1 MTTAF
6 VSKINIKFLFLFL
19 ESYISL
25 LLLSVHAT
33 DLNEY
38 LDEKLRQSKIEF
50 IKIHIQE
57 TSPVQEKS
65 YSLHWDRSWRVP
77 ITSDHQP
84 FAIDMLDG
92 IFILDSNRVMAPSLN
107 STPWNETY
115 DALREVYRIK
125 KGTVIKFVKSII
137 WKDTSYLLVCYEP
150 SLCNIHTA
158 KSNQPLRF
166 RHTIGYK
173 QIPVDAKFFTQADQL
188 YLIIVNNANKFPIPS
203 VIYRWS
209 DTYMDVVDEVR
220 TTGALSVTAFEH
232 RRSTIIVFAQSYAEN
247 PWIGSEVYEFKDNN
261 IVRIQL
267 LSTSSAS
274 RPTSV
279 HHYVHGDFNFILMIN
294 DLGPSDVFCWDGGE
308 LLDWFSL
315 PDIEPHSLISIF
327 HMDGDTFVIVA
338 HDNIIQLYKFHST
351 SDWKSENVKLF
362 KDNQKVVDMMVS
374 LNKHTINLTLVLE
387 EKNVYWVE
395 QWEVEMTLVP
405 VDNSVNNTDATR
417 KCLSDL
423 IETLQA
429 RMSTIKEAKASWK
442 FLLPAAKNLTISEAV
457 NFDSLILRSG
467 MVDSAEI
474 VTEKDILSPHQIE
487 KALNELDYNV
497 HNVVQAKQL
506 KSQKMTADMLE
517 AFKEKIIANDVYLE
531 ELEIDQMQVDF
542 VNDVDMQSE
551 KIILLETEEFA
562 NLLRAKNLIIHD
574 LEVDSLCGI
583 PPEYWLLENDEGIG
597 SAIANSSVEYSNDT
611 LILHSDLTVPKLKI
625 KSLNGT
631 MIDQLMDDLFII
643 NRTQKINGTVTYKN
657 SLTVMNLTASMVN
670 DVSVDKLMTT
680 TTNQSF
686 DDFYAKTLYIENLY
700 AERVN
705 GIPVEEAAR
714 KSRKNVIKGKLKL
727 TKLIVTENL
736 VIDMNESMIKMPDKW
751 LQIYQNVTILG
762 DLHVQNIMVDKR
774 AKLFLEDNLINVTDM
789 FDRYWTKSTDQ
800 TITEKI
806 TLEAGFTIDK
816 LDTKYLNGFAESDF
830 LYTTMKEIP
839 SDFTNLHFENFH
851 VDQFFHENGPH
862 DNFFEVEPNSL
873 TIREKLHVQTLQ
885 AKDIITLTFNGINV
899 NDIMNETRVNFS
911 GTVKLPAAQARRVFV
926 DNLDVRFL
934 NHREVFF
941 KDGLRTD
948 DNHRLAFLKVPE
960 FHVQNLEVERLN
972 GIEMNQT
979 RLRDMM
985 NSESIKIVID
995 GDLTVE
1001 NLMVDQV
1008 DGQSTESF
1016 LKELSQSDI
1025 VITSERSIKDLVVQN
1040 ITIESLRGRNF
1051 NDWTASVLS
1060 KSKEQTITGHFTADV
1075 VTSDNITVDFINK
1088 RNASQ
1093 LMWVDEPLTIT
1104 GNVTFTDLFV
1114 EGDVITPKMNGCNVS
1129 ELYDSLLYIPVK
1141 NIDLLEVHGNIS
1153 WDTDSTSPAS
1163 ISYLLN
1169 NAVTKDRDQ
1178 VITGKV
1184 NFEKDVRAWAVRGNY
1199 TDIRQIQQIISD
1211 AVIDYGEHIEING
1224 TKIFEEDFVADNLK
1238 VNGDLGIA
1246 NINNV
1251 NILEFN
1257 NSVFRQNHDDMI
1269 VGPLTFLKDITIE
1282 KLYVNDTDLNA
1293 SINAAVRS
1301 NDVMPDNIYFEELE
1315 VLGDVYLQNLNK
1327 IDFDKFVKD
1336 RVTLSGD
1343 HEISCNVKFNG
1354 IVTVTGNAN
1363 IRKINGIYPSNF
1375 VLNDVDKV
1383 QIIDGIK
1390 TFKEDLI
1397 VDGDVV
1403 APRIN
1408 NVNIMEKYND
1418 GVQNI
1423 DGNVDIF
1430 GDLIFKA
1437 DVRIKNISTSGL
1449 VNGVN
1454 LHSVVNNFKGKIHET
1469 IKDLEKRWKIIEQ
1482 NIEYSSQI
1490 SKTLRN
1496 VFFYLEEEEDLEIP
1510 GSNVSKIDVVY
1521 FDENTVRLNMYRE
1534 QPGRFCGLL
1543 DNCSCMYQS
1552 VIDLIKFSDTG
1563 RTIREWQVNTGEIV
1577 KNFHDSGEMFGVNVM
1592 TNAVS
1597 SSKECTSTETKPE
1610 YTTISL
1616 MMIENFKMNHEE
1628 VFHKI
1633 EGYLKDA
1640 KIFKHDGDVYIVL
1653 AIYYDKVRATHRTN
1667 SLLYRVHS
1675 VRNATLVQEIPTD
1688 GAWSIQ
1694 IFNIDHEVF
1703 LLIGCYGES
1712 LKSLLYRFDPTTQ
1725 KFEQLRTFTSRSRY
1739 VKSLSQEKDYF
1750 VLLDNPDIN
1759 AMNIYKYDPEFRNF
1773 YNYQSIFHSH
1783 QINGIEYFYT
1793 DEYGNSDVFVIVT
1806 TQSGQFYIYEYMF
1819 AGKFQM
1825 KMQHSV
1831 NGLRT
1836 MMPFYHM
1843 NNHYILAGTDDDN
1856 IIFRIVKQGPH

>member
-1 MTTAF
+1 MKLF
-6 VSKINIKFLFLFL
+6 FLFL
-19 ESYISL
+19 ESYISI
-25 LLLSVHAT
+25 LLLSVYAI

-38 LDEKLRQSKIEF
+38 LDEKLRQSKTEF

-65 YSLHWDRSWRVP
+65 YNLNWDRSWRVP

-92 IFILDSNRVMAPSLN
+92 VFILDSNRVMVPSLN
-107 STPWNETY
+107 ATSWNETY
-115 DALREVYRIK
+115 DTLREVYRIK
-125 KGTVIKFVKSII
+125 KGTVIKFVRSII
-137 WKDTSYLLVCYEP
+137 WKNTNYLLVCYEP
-150 SLCNIHTA
+150 SLCSIHTA

-173 QIPVDAKFFTQADQL
+173 RIPVDAKFFIQADQL
-188 YLIIVNNANKFPIPS
+188 YLIIVNNANKFPISS

-209 DTYMDVVDEVR
+209 GTYMDVVDEMR
-220 TTGALSVTAFEH
+220 MTGAISVTAFEH
-232 RRSTIIVFAQSYAEN
+232 RRSTIIVFAQNYAEN

-267 LSTSSAS
+267 LSTAGAS

-279 HHYVHGDFNFILMIN
+279 HHYIHGDFNFILMIN

-315 PDIEPHSLISIF
+315 PDIEPHSLIRIF
-327 HMDGDTFVIVA
+327 HIDGDTFIVVA

-362 KDNQKVVDMMVS
+362 KDNQKIVDMIVL
-374 LNKHTINLTLVLE
+374 LNEHTINLTLVLV

-405 VDNSVNNTDATR
+405 VDNNVNNTDATR

-429 RMSTIKEAKASWK
+429 RMSAVKEAKASWK
-442 FLLPAAKNLTISEAV
+442 LLLPAAKNLTISEPV

-474 VTEKDILSPHQIE
+474 VTEEDILSPHQIA
-487 KALNELDYNV
+487 KALKELDRNV
-497 HNVVQAKQL
+497 HNVQAKQL
-506 KSQKMTADMLE
+506 NSQETTADILE

-542 VNDVDMQSE
+542 VNNVNMQSE
-551 KIILLETEEFA
+551 KIIPFETEEFA
-562 NLLRAKNLIIHD
+562 NLLRAKNLIIHN

-583 PPEYWLLENDEGIG
+583 PPEYWLLQNDEGIG

-611 LILHSDLTVPKLKI
+611 LILHSDLTVPTLKI
-625 KSLNGT
+625 KNLNGT
-631 MIDQLMDDLFII
+631 IIDQLMDDLFII
-643 NRTQKINGTVTYKN
+643 NRAQKINGTITYKN
-657 SLTVMNLTASMVN
+657 SLQIMNLTAQMVN
-670 DVSVDKLMTT
+670 GVSADKLMTT

-686 DDFYAKTLYIENLY
+686 DDFYAKALHIENLY

-705 GIPVEEAAR
+705 GVPVEEAAR
-714 KSRKNVIKGKLKL
+714 KSRKNVIEGKLKL
-727 TKLIVTENL
+727 AKLTVTENL
-736 VIDMNESMIKMPDKW
+736 VIDTNESMIKMPDKW
-751 LQIYQNVTILG
+751 LQIYKNVTILG
-762 DLHVQNIMVDKR
+762 DLHVQNIMVDKT
-774 AKLFLEDNLINVTDM
+774 AKLFVEDNLVNVTDM

-839 SDFTNLHFENFH
+839 SDFTNLRFKNFH

-873 TIREKLHVQTLQ
+873 TIREKLHVQTLR

-911 GTVKLPAAQARRVFV
+911 ETVELPAVQACRVFV
-926 DNLDVRFL
+926 DNLDVRFI

-941 KDGLRTD
+941 ENGLHTD

-960 FHVQNLEVERLN
+960 FHVQNLEVETLN
-972 GIEMNQT
+972 GIEINQT
-979 RLRDMM
+979 RLKDLMS
-985 NSESIKIVID
+985 SESIKIVID

-1008 DGQSTESF
+1008 GGQSTESF
-1016 LKELSQSDI
+1016 LEELSQNDI
-1025 VITSERSIKDLVVQN
+1025 VITSERSIENLIVQN

-1060 KSKEQTITGHFTADV
+1060 KSKEQTITGYFTADV
-1075 VTSDNITVDFINK
+1075 VISDNVTVDFINK
-1088 RNASQ
+1088 QNASQ
-1093 LMWVDEPLTIT
+1093 LMWVDEPLTIM
-1104 GNVTFTDLFV
+1104 GNVTFTDLLV
-1114 EGDVITPKMNGCNVS
+1114 EGDVITPKMNGRNVS

-1153 WDTDSTSPAS
+1153 WDTDSTSTAS
-1163 ISYLLN
+1163 ISHLLN

-1184 NFEKDVRAWAVRGNY
+1184 IFEEDVRAWAVRGNY
-1199 TDIRQIQQIISD
+1199 SNIEQIQQIISD

-1224 TKIFEEDFVADNLK
+1224 TKIFEEDFVVDNLK

-1257 NSVFRQNHDDMI
+1257 NSVFKQNHDDMI
-1269 VGPLTFLKDITIE
+1269 VGPLIFLKDITVE
-1282 KLYVNDTDLNA
+1282 KLYVNDANLNA
-1293 SINAAVRS
+1293 SVNAAVRS

-1343 HEISCNVKFNG
+1343 HEITCDMKFNG

-1363 IRKINGIYPSNF
+1363 IKKINGIYPSNF
-1375 VLNDVDKV
+1375 VLNDVDEV
-1383 QIIDGIK
+1383 QIIDGVK

-1397 VDGDVV
+1397 VDGDIV
-1403 APRIN
+1403 APLIN

-1418 GVQNI
+1418 GIQNN
-1423 DGNVDIF
+1423 DENVDIF

-1437 DVRIKNISTSGL
+1437 DVRIKNISTSGF

-1454 LHSVVNNFKGKIHET
+1454 LHSVPNNFKGKIDNIIEN
-1469 IKDLEKRWKIIEQ
+1469 LEKLWKIIEQ
-1482 NIEYSSQI
+1482 NIEYSSQM

-1496 VFFYLEEEEDLEIP
+1496 IFFYLEEEEDLKIP
-1510 GSNVSKIDVVY
+1510 GTNVSKIDVVY

-1543 DNCSCMYQS
+1543 DNCSCTYQS
-1552 VIDLIKFSDTG
+1552 VIDVIKFSDTN
-1563 RTIREWQVNTGEIV
+1563 RTIREWRVNAGEIV
-1577 KNFHDSGEMFGVNVM
+1577 KNFHDPGEMFGVNIM
-1592 TNAVS
+1592 TNTVS
-1597 SSKECTSTETKPE
+1597 SSKECTSKIRSE

-1616 MMIENFKMNHEE
+1616 MTIENFKMKHEE

-1667 SLLYRVHS
+1667 SLLYKVHS
-1675 VRNATLVQEIPTD
+1675 IRNATLVQEIPTD

-1703 LLIGCYGES
+1703 LLIGCYSES
-1712 LKSLLYRFDPTTQ
+1712 LKSLLYKFDPTTQ

-1750 VLLDNPDIN
+1750 VLLDNPDTN
-1759 AMNIYKYDPEFRNF
+1759 AVNIYKYDHEFRNF
-1773 YNYQSIFHSH
+1773 YSYQSIFHSH

-1825 KMQHSV
+1825 KMQHAV
-1831 NGLRT
+1831 NGLQT

-1843 NNHYILAGTDDDN
+1843 NNHYILAGTDDNN
-1856 IIFRIVKQGPH
+1856 IIFRIIKQGPH